1 MAHSPPE
8 FNDST
13 RLREA
18 VGQTFI
24 AMAVIWELDFYSRP
38 ILDADQKKVWE
49 ILICESPTDSTT
61 DWRSLFRYSE
71 YCSNSEVNSVTLNR
85 ALETAIAKAGQ
96 TPSRVRF
103 FRQAMKN
110 MIVKGCQDTGLPCAL
125 SHRTH
130 ALKDWLADRLETVY
144 PNEPGYQ
151 ATAQGAGVF
160 MPPPAAQ
167 PLPDALLGQKWAFV
181 SLEAAAFNDL
191 PEWSI
196 DFGESF
202 PLSMVDLVADTP
214 IPGLL
219 IFSQRATA
227 IAAWMSGLEM
237 GFVRI
242 EQQAKPSSLSMNR
255 DEFPDRIVLE
265 TGIGDAWV
273 LSNLPTTAQ
282 KAEGQNFEAMK
293 RAAHGVHFL
302 AVQTQPDEERFA
314 GFWLMRDRG
323 DA

>member
-1 MAHSPPE
+1 
-8 FNDST
+8 
-13 RLREA
+13 
-18 VGQTFI
+18 
-24 AMAVIWELDFYSRP
+24 MAVIWELDFYSRP
-38 ILDADQKKVWE
+38 ILDQDQKKIWE

-71 YCSNSEVNSVTLNR
+71 YCSNSEVNSVTLNK
-85 ALETAIAKAGQ
+85 ALEAAIAKAGQ
-96 TPSRVRF
+96 APSRVRF

-130 ALKDWLADRLETVY
+130 ALKDWIADRLETVY

-151 ATAQGAGVF
+151 ATAQSAGVF

-181 SLEAAAFNDL
+181 ALEAAAFADL
-191 PEWSI
+191 PDWSI

-202 PLSMVDLVADTP
+202 PLSMVDLAPDTP

-273 LSNLPTTAQ
+273 LSNLPTAAQ
-282 KAEGQNFEAMK
+282 KTEGQTFEANK
-293 RAAHGVHFL
+293 RSAQGVHFL
-302 AVQTQPDEERFA
+302 AVQANPDEERFA